1 MSPTAFHRLQ
11 RVCAA
16 ALGAVAVL
24 ALAGCI
30 SFTLDV
36 SGEKLPPEQQ
46 RARIETRQY
55 AADFIERVARAAD
68 IIADGTEDTS
78 VRANALRWKIGAS
91 TASRRA
97 AYRPEPELA
106 LVDTWAL
113 AVQME
118 YFFGEGAGR
127 ALFGS
132 QQQVA
137 LDTARALAR
146 EADALAARRLDPAVL
161 ADYRQLVSDYAA
173 RERLSDLSFE
183 RAPIAP
189 SWREAVARRLAKSV
203 SVAPEALADAS
214 DRLDI
219 YGRRIPDELRWR
231 AELALLESGIRPADL
246 SHALKR
252 FEEELAKLSALAQ
265 TQPELAMERLAALQ
279 AEMTR
284 VFENF
289 DRRWGETLTMLQVE
303 RATLVKD
310 LEAMRVAMDAT
321 IERERKAL
329 YAAISAERA
338 ALAADAT
345 RIGKELGPLL
355 LAKLGEVVTETLL
368 LVILLMLILIGLPFL
383 AGILVGRALIR
394 RSQPAAPPTIG
405 ETS

>member
-1 MSPTAFHRLQ
+1 MSPTVFHRFQ

-16 ALGAVAVL
+16 ALGAVSTL
-24 ALAGCI
+24 ALGGCI
-30 SFTLDV
+30 SLTLDV

-97 AYRPEPELA
+97 AYRSEPELA
-106 LVDTWAL
+106 LVDTWAF

-118 YFFGEGAGR
+118 YFFAEGAGR

-146 EADALAARRLDPAVL
+146 DADALAARRLDPAVL
-161 ADYRQLVSDYAA
+161 ADNRQLVSDYVA

-231 AELALLESGIRPADL
+231 AELAYVESGFQPGDL

-252 FEEELAKLSALAQ
+252 FEEELTKLSALAQ
-265 TQPELAMERLAALQ
+265 TQPELAMQRLAALQ

-284 VFENF
+284 VFDSF
-289 DRRWGETLTMLQVE
+289 DRRWVQTLAMLQVE

-321 IERERKAL
+321 IERERNAL
-329 YAAISAERA
+329 YSAISVERA

-355 LAKLGEVVTETLL
+355 MDKLGEVVNEALL
-368 LVILLMLILIGLPFL
+368 LLCLLVLLLIGLPFL
-383 AGILVGRALIR
+383 SGFIAGRMLTR
-394 RSQPAAPPTIG
+394 RSKAAGTNH
-405 ETS
+405 

>member
-1 MSPTAFHRLQ
+1 VIYRVQ
-11 RVCAA
+11 RVLAA
-16 ALGAVAVL
+16 ALGAIAPL
-24 ALAGCI
+24 TLAGCI

-36 SGEKLPPEQQ
+36 SGEKLPPEQL
-46 RARIETRQY
+46 RARVETRQY
-55 AADFIERVARAAD
+55 AADFIERVVRAAD
-68 IIADGTEDTS
+68 IIADGTEVTG

-97 AYRPEPELA
+97 AYRSEPELA
-106 LVDTWAL
+106 LVDTWAF

-118 YFFGEGAGR
+118 HFFAEGAGKT
-127 ALFGS
+127 LFGS

-137 LDTARALAR
+137 LDTARTLAR
-146 EADALAARRLDPAVL
+146 DADALAVRRLDPAVL
-161 ADYRQLVSDYAA
+161 ADNRQLVSDYAA

-203 SVAPEALADAS
+203 SVAPEALGDAS

-231 AELALLESGIRPADL
+231 AELAILESGIRPADL

-265 TQPELAMERLAALQ
+265 TQPELAMQRLAALQ

-284 VFENF
+284 VFDSF
-289 DRRWGETLTMLQVE
+289 DRRWVQTLAMLQVE

-329 YAAISAERA
+329 YDAISSERA

-355 LAKLGEVVTETLL
+355 IAKLGEVVNEVLL
-368 LVILLMLILIGLPFL
+368 LLCLLVLLVIGLPFL
-383 AGILVGRALIR
+383 AGFLVGRAMTR
-394 RSQPAAPPTIG
+394 RSQVA
-405 ETS
+405 ETRH

>member
-1 MSPTAFHRLQ
+1 MSPTVFHRFQ

-16 ALGAVAVL
+16 ALGAVSTL
-24 ALAGCI
+24 ALGGCI
-30 SFTLDV
+30 SLTLDV

-68 IIADGTEDTS
+68 LIADGTEDTS

-97 AYRPEPELA
+97 AYRSEPELA
-106 LVDTWAL
+106 LVDTWAF

-118 YFFGEGAGR
+118 YFFAEGAGR

-146 EADALAARRLDPAVL
+146 DADALAVRRLDPAVL
-161 ADYRQLVSDYAA
+161 ADNRQLVSDYAA

-231 AELALLESGIRPADL
+231 AELAILESGIRPADL

-265 TQPELAMERLAALQ
+265 TQPELAMQRLAALQ

-284 VFENF
+284 AFDSF
-289 DRRWGETLTMLQVE
+289 DRRWGQTLAMLQVE

-321 IERERKAL
+321 IQRERNAL

-355 LAKLGEVVTETLL
+355 MDKLGEVVNEALL
-368 LVILLMLILIGLPFL
+368 LLCLLVLLLIGLPFL
-383 AGILVGRALIR
+383 SGFIAGRMLTR
-394 RSQPAAPPTIG
+394 RSQAAGTNH
-405 ETS
+405 

>member
-1 MSPTAFHRLQ
+1 MSPTVFHRYQ

-16 ALGAVAVL
+16 ALGAVSTL
-24 ALAGCI
+24 ALGGCI
-30 SFTLDV
+30 SLTLDV

-68 IIADGTEDTS
+68 IIADGTKDTS

-97 AYRPEPELA
+97 AYRSEPELA

-118 YFFGEGAGR
+118 YFFAEGAGR
-127 ALFGS
+127 ALFGG

-146 EADALAARRLDPAVL
+146 DADALAARRLDPAVL
-161 ADYRQLVSDYAA
+161 ADNRQLVSDYAA

-231 AELALLESGIRPADL
+231 AELAYVESGFQPGDL
-246 SHALKR
+246 SRALKR

-265 TQPELAMERLAALQ
+265 TQPELAMQRLAALQ

-284 VFENF
+284 AFDSF
-289 DRRWGETLTMLQVE
+289 DRRWEQTLAMLQVE

-329 YAAISAERA
+329 YDAVSAERV

-355 LAKLGEVVTETLL
+355 MDKLGEVVNEALL
-368 LVILLMLILIGLPFL
+368 LLCLLVLLLMGLPFL
-383 AGILVGRALIR
+383 SGFIAGRMLTR
-394 RSQPAAPPTIG
+394 RSKAAGTNH
-405 ETS
+405 

>member
-1 MSPTAFHRLQ
+1 MNPAGFHHVQRAF
-11 RVCAA
+11 VA
-16 ALGAVAVL
+16 ALGAVATL
-24 ALAGCI
+24 SLGGCI
-30 SFTLDV
+30 SFDLKLP
-36 SGEKLPPEQQ
+36 GESLPPEQL

-55 AADFIERVARAAD
+55 AADFIERVTRAAD
-68 IIADGTEDTS
+68 VIAAGTEDAGM
-78 VRANALRWKIGAS
+78 RANALRWKIGAS
-91 TASRRA
+91 VASRRA

-106 LVDTWAL
+106 LVDTWAF

-118 YFFGEGAGR
+118 QFLGEGAGR
-127 ALFGS
+127 ALFGG
-132 QQQVA
+132 QQQSA

-146 EADALAARRLDPAVL
+146 EAEALAARRLDAGAL
-161 ADYRQLVSDYAA
+161 ADYRKLVGDYTAA
-173 RERLSDLSFE
+173 ERLSDLSFE

-189 SWREAVARRLAKSV
+189 QWREMLARRIAKSV
-203 SVAPEALADAS
+203 TVAPEALADAS

-265 TQPELAMERLAALQ
+265 KQPELALERLAVFQ

-284 VFENF
+284 LLDGF
-289 DRRWGETLTMLQVE
+289 DRRWSETLAMLQVE
-303 RATLVKD
+303 RAMLAKD

-329 YAAISAERA
+329 YLAISAERA

-355 LAKLGEVVTETLL
+355 IAKLGAVATEMLIWMIL
-368 LVILLMLILIGLPFL
+368 LVL
-383 AGILVGRALIR
+383 ILVGVPFAAGFLTGRAMGR
-394 RSQPAAPPTIG
+394 RSQTAGTPF
-405 ETS
+405 SR

>member
-1 MSPTAFHRLQ
+1 MNPTVIYRVQ
-11 RVCAA
+11 RVLAA
-16 ALGAVAVL
+16 ALGAVSTL
-24 ALAGCI
+24 ALGGCI
-30 SFTLDV
+30 TLTLDV

-97 AYRPEPELA
+97 AYRSEPELA

-118 YFFGEGAGR
+118 YFFAEGAGKT
-127 ALFGS
+127 LFGS

-146 EADALAARRLDPAVL
+146 DADALAARRLDPAVL
-161 ADYRQLVSDYAA
+161 ADNRQLVSDYVA

-231 AELALLESGIRPADL
+231 AELAILESGIRPADL

-252 FEEELAKLSALAQ
+252 FEEELTKLSALAQ
-265 TQPELAMERLAALQ
+265 TQPELAMQRLAALQ

-284 VFENF
+284 VFDSF
-289 DRRWGETLTMLQVE
+289 DRRWVQTLAMLQVE

-321 IERERKAL
+321 IERERNAL
-329 YAAISAERA
+329 YSAISVERA

-355 LAKLGEVVTETLL
+355 MDKLGEVVNEALL
-368 LVILLMLILIGLPFL
+368 LLCLLVLLLIGLPFL
-383 AGILVGRALIR
+383 SGFIAGRMLTR
-394 RSQPAAPPTIG
+394 RSKAAGTNH
-405 ETS
+405 

>member
-1 MSPTAFHRLQ
+1 MSPTVFHRFQ

-16 ALGAVAVL
+16 ALGAVSTL
-24 ALAGCI
+24 ALGGCI
-30 SFTLDV
+30 SLTLDV

-68 IIADGTEDTS
+68 LIADGTEDTS

-97 AYRPEPELA
+97 AYRSEPELA
-106 LVDTWAL
+106 LVDTWAF

-118 YFFGEGAGR
+118 YFFAEGAGR

-146 EADALAARRLDPAVL
+146 DADALAVRRLDPAVL
-161 ADYRQLVSDYAA
+161 ADNRQLVSDYAA

-231 AELALLESGIRPADL
+231 AELAYVESGFQPGDL

-265 TQPELAMERLAALQ
+265 TQPELAMQRLAALQ

-284 VFENF
+284 AFDSF
-289 DRRWGETLTMLQVE
+289 DRRWGQTLAMLQVE

-321 IERERKAL
+321 IQRERNAL

-355 LAKLGEVVTETLL
+355 MDKLGEVVNEALL
-368 LVILLMLILIGLPFL
+368 LLCLLVLLLIGLPFL
-383 AGILVGRALIR
+383 SGFIAGRMLTR
-394 RSQPAAPPTIG
+394 RSQAAGTNH
-405 ETS
+405 

>member
-1 MSPTAFHRLQ
+1 MNPAGFHRVQ
-11 RVCAA
+11 RAFVA
-16 ALGAVAVL
+16 ALCAVATL
-24 ALAGCI
+24 SLAGCI
-30 SFTLDV
+30 SFDLKLP
-36 SGEKLPPEQQ
+36 GESLPPEQL

-55 AADFIERVARAAD
+55 AADFIERVTRAAD
-68 IIADGTEDTS
+68 VIAAGTEDTGM
-78 VRANALRWKIGAS
+78 RANALRWKIGAS
-91 TASRRA
+91 VASRRA

-106 LVDTWAL
+106 LVDTWAF

-132 QQQVA
+132 QQQNA

-146 EADALAARRLDPAVL
+146 EAESLAARRLDAGVL
-161 ADYRQLVSDYAA
+161 ADYRKLVGDYTAA
-173 RERLSDLSFE
+173 ERLSDLSFE

-189 SWREAVARRLAKSV
+189 QWREMLARRIAKSIT
-203 SVAPEALADAS
+203 VAPEALADAS

-265 TQPELAMERLAALQ
+265 TQPELAMERLSALQ

-284 VFENF
+284 VFESF
-289 DRRWGETLTMLQVE
+289 DRRWGETLAMLQVE
-303 RATLVKD
+303 RAALTKD

-321 IERERKAL
+321 IERERNAL
-329 YAAISAERA
+329 YAAISVERA
-338 ALAADAT
+338 ALAADVA

-355 LAKLGEVVTETLL
+355 IAKLGEVVAEALLWLIL
-368 LVILLMLILIGLPFL
+368 LVLILVGLPFA
-383 AGILVGRALIR
+383 AGFLSGRAMGR
-394 RSQPAAPPTIG
+394 RSQSSGAP
-405 ETS
+405 SNS

>member
-1 MSPTAFHRLQ
+1 MNPTVIFRVQ
-11 RVCAA
+11 RVLAA
-16 ALGAVAVL
+16 ALGVVSTL
-24 ALAGCI
+24 ALGGCI
-30 SFTLDV
+30 TLTLDV
-36 SGEKLPPEQQ
+36 SGEKLPPEQL

-55 AADFIERVARAAD
+55 AADFIDRVVRAAD
-68 IIADGTEDTS
+68 VITGGTEDTG

-91 TASRRA
+91 VASRRA

-106 LVDTWAL
+106 LVDTWAF

-118 YFFGEGAGR
+118 YFFAEGAGKT
-127 ALFGS
+127 LFGS
-132 QQQVA
+132 QQKVA

-146 EADALAARRLDPAVL
+146 DADALAVRRLDPAVL
-161 ADYRQLVSDYAA
+161 ADNRKLVSDYAA

-203 SVAPEALADAS
+203 SVAPEALSDAS

-231 AELALLESGIRPADL
+231 AELAILESGVRPADL

-265 TQPELAMERLAALQ
+265 TQPELAMQRLAALQ

-289 DRRWGETLTMLQVE
+289 DQRWGQTLAMLQVE
-303 RATLVKD
+303 RAALVKD

-329 YAAISAERA
+329 YDAISAERA

-355 LAKLGEVVTETLL
+355 MDKLGEVINEALL
-368 LVILLMLILIGLPFL
+368 LLCLLVLLLIGLPFL
-383 AGILVGRALIR
+383 SGFIAGRMLTR
-394 RSQPAAPPTIG
+394 RSQVAG
-405 ETS
+405 KNH

>member
-1 MSPTAFHRLQ
+1 MNTIVFHRVQ

-16 ALGAVAVL
+16 ALGAIAPL
-24 ALAGCI
+24 TLSGCI

-55 AADFIERVARAAD
+55 AANFIERVTRAAD
-68 IIADGTEDTS
+68 VIAAGTEDAG
-78 VRANALRWKIGAS
+78 VRADTLRWKIGAS

-132 QQQVA
+132 QQQTA
-137 LDTARALAR
+137 LDAARELAR
-146 EADALAARRLDPAVL
+146 EADALAVRRLDPGVL
-161 ADYRQLVSDYAA
+161 ADYRKLVSDYAA
-173 RERLSDLSFE
+173 SERLSDLSFE

-189 SWREAVARRLAKSV
+189 SWREAVARSIAKSV
-203 SVAPEALADAS
+203 VVAPEGLANAS
-214 DRLDI
+214 DQLDI

-231 AELALLESGIRPADL
+231 AELAMLESGIRPADL

-252 FEEELAKLSALAQ
+252 FEEELTKLSALAQ

-284 VFENF
+284 VSESF
-289 DRRWGETLTMLQVE
+289 DQRWGQTLAMLQVE
-303 RATLVKD
+303 RAHFVKD

-329 YAAISAERA
+329 YDAISAERA

-345 RIGKELGPLL
+345 RISKELGPLL
-355 LAKLGEVVTETLL
+355 LAKLGEVVNEALL
-368 LVILLMLILIGLPFL
+368 LLCLLVVLLIGLPFL
-383 AGILVGRALIR
+383 SGFLVGRAMTR
-394 RSQPAAPPTIG
+394 RSQSA
-405 ETS
+405 EVNR

>member
-1 MSPTAFHRLQ
+1 MNPAGFHRVQ
-11 RVCAA
+11 RAFVA
-16 ALGAVAVL
+16 ALCAVATL
-24 ALAGCI
+24 SLAGCI
-30 SFTLDV
+30 SFDLKLP
-36 SGEKLPPEQQ
+36 GESLPPEQL

-55 AADFIERVARAAD
+55 AADFIERVTRAAD
-68 IIADGTEDTS
+68 VIAAGTEDTGM
-78 VRANALRWKIGAS
+78 RANALRWKIGAS
-91 TASRRA
+91 VASRRA

-106 LVDTWAL
+106 LVDTWAF

-118 YFFGEGAGR
+118 YFFGDGAGR

-132 QQQVA
+132 QQQSA

-146 EADALAARRLDPAVL
+146 EAETLAARRLDPGVL
-161 ADYRQLVSDYAA
+161 ADYRKLVSDYAA
-173 RERLSDLSFE
+173 AERLSDLSFE

-189 SWREAVARRLAKSV
+189 QWREMLARRIAKSV
-203 SVAPEALADAS
+203 TVAPEALADAS

-231 AELALLESGIRPADL
+231 AELAYVESGFRPGDL

-284 VFENF
+284 VFESF
-289 DRRWGETLTMLQVE
+289 DQRWGQTLAMLQVE
-303 RATLVKD
+303 RAALAKD

-329 YAAISAERA
+329 YLALSAERA
-338 ALAADAT
+338 ALAADVA

-355 LAKLGEVVTETLL
+355 IAKLGEVATEMLIWMIL
-368 LVILLMLILIGLPFL
+368 LVL
-383 AGILVGRALIR
+383 ILVGVPFAAGFLTGRGMGR
-394 RSQPAAPPTIG
+394 RSQSSGAP
-405 ETS
+405 SNS

>member
-1 MSPTAFHRLQ
+1 MSPTVFHRFQ

-16 ALGAVAVL
+16 TLGAVSTL
-24 ALAGCI
+24 ALGGCV

-55 AADFIERVARAAD
+55 AADFIERVARAAN

-97 AYRPEPELA
+97 AYRSEPELA
-106 LVDTWAL
+106 LVDTWAF

-118 YFFGEGAGR
+118 YFFAEGAGKT
-127 ALFGS
+127 LFGS

-146 EADALAARRLDPAVL
+146 DADALAVRRLDPGVL
-161 ADYRQLVSDYAA
+161 ADYRKLVSDYAA
-173 RERLSDLSFE
+173 SERLSDLSFE

-203 SVAPEALADAS
+203 SVAPEGLANAS
-214 DRLDI
+214 DQLDI

-231 AELALLESGIRPADL
+231 AELAMLESGIRPADL

-265 TQPELAMERLAALQ
+265 TQPELAMQRLAALQ

-284 VFENF
+284 VFDSF
-289 DRRWGETLTMLQVE
+289 DRRWVQTLAMLQVE

-321 IERERKAL
+321 IERERNAL
-329 YAAISAERA
+329 YSAISVERA

-355 LAKLGEVVTETLL
+355 MDKLGEVVNEALL
-368 LVILLMLILIGLPFL
+368 LLCLLVLLLIGLPFL
-383 AGILVGRALIR
+383 SGFIAGRMLTR
-394 RSQPAAPPTIG
+394 RSKAAGTNH
-405 ETS
+405 

>member
-1 MSPTAFHRLQ
+1 MNPAGFHRVQ
-11 RVCAA
+11 RAFVA
-16 ALGAVAVL
+16 ALCAVATL
-24 ALAGCI
+24 SLAGCI
-30 SFTLDV
+30 SFDLKLP
-36 SGEKLPPEQQ
+36 GESLPPEQL
-46 RARIETRQY
+46 RARIETRQF
-55 AADFIERVARAAD
+55 AADFIERVTRAAD
-68 IIADGTEDTS
+68 VIAAGTEDTGM
-78 VRANALRWKIGAS
+78 RANALRWKIGAS
-91 TASRRA
+91 VASRRA

-106 LVDTWAL
+106 LVDTWAF

-118 YFFGEGAGR
+118 YFFGDGAGR

-132 QQQVA
+132 QQQSA

-146 EADALAARRLDPAVL
+146 EAETLAARRLDPGVL
-161 ADYRQLVSDYAA
+161 ADYRKLVSDYAA
-173 RERLSDLSFE
+173 AERLSDLSFE

-189 SWREAVARRLAKSV
+189 QWREMLARRIAKSV
-203 SVAPEALADAS
+203 TVAPEALADAS

-231 AELALLESGIRPADL
+231 AELAYVESGFRPGDL

-284 VFENF
+284 VFESF
-289 DRRWGETLTMLQVE
+289 DQRWGQTLAMLQVE
-303 RATLVKD
+303 RAALAKD

-329 YAAISAERA
+329 YLALSAERA
-338 ALAADAT
+338 ALAADVA

-355 LAKLGEVVTETLL
+355 IAKLGEVATEMLIWMIL
-368 LVILLMLILIGLPFL
+368 LVL
-383 AGILVGRALIR
+383 ILVGVPFAAGFLTGRGMGR
-394 RSQPAAPPTIG
+394 RSQSSGAP
-405 ETS
+405 SNS